1 MNNFLIETELGY
13 TNHVNG
19 KYVTEDNATHIAVR
33 RDDQWIVEVYEREE
47 LPLWIPQENTSQAIA
62 QHRMRNQ

>member
-1 MNNFLIETELGY
+1 MTVPIHAPEAMNQGRLVVHMNNYLVESELGY

-47 LPLWIPQENTSQAIA
+47 LPL
-62 QHRMRNQ
+62 

>member
-1 MNNFLIETELGY
+1 MMNNYLVETELGY

-33 RDDQWIVEVYEREE
+33 RDDQWIIEVYEREE
-47 LPLWIPQENTSQAIA
+47 LPL
-62 QHRMRNQ
+62 